1 MEIAVKAKSAHLI
14 KDESLVQNSEKLYI
28 VEFAFDQS
36 WDGYT
41 KSAIFEAGGVQQPP
55 VALTD
60 NRCIIPAECLKR
72 AGVILKIGVSGVNG
86 DEQKG
91 PVWCLTSK
99 ILYQT
104 DTTALIPPVSPGGD
118 VTAQILEIIREN
130 TATDKEVQEAIN
142 DAFASEWTPPDGPDD
157 PENPDN
163 TATDEEVED
172 ILDAVFGD
180 EP

>member
-1 MEIAVKAKSAHLI
+1 MEIAVKSKSAHLI
-14 KDESLVQNSEKLYI
+14 RDESLVQNSEKLYI

-55 VALTD
+55 VALID

-72 AGVILKIGVSGVNG
+72 AGVILKIGVIGVNG

-104 DTTALIPPVSPGGD
+104 DTAALIPPVSPGGD
-118 VTAQILEIIREN
+118 VTAQILEVIREN
-130 TATDKEVQEAIN
+130 TATDEEVREVLD
-142 DAFASEWTPPDGPDD
+142 DAFQSDWIPPDNPDD
-157 PENPDN
+157 PEAPDN
-163 TATDEEVED
+163 TATDEEVEEV
-172 ILDAVFGD
+172 LDDVFGD

>member
-1 MEIAVKAKSAHLI
+1 M
-14 KDESLVQNSEKLYI
+14 
-28 VEFAFDQS
+28 
-36 WDGYT
+36 
-41 KSAIFEAGGVQQPP
+41 
-55 VALTD
+55 
-60 NRCIIPAECLKR
+60 
-72 AGVILKIGVSGVNG
+72 SGVNG

-104 DTTALIPPVSPGGD
+104 DTAALIPPVSPGGD
-118 VTAQILEIIREN
+118 VTAQILEVIREN
-130 TATDKEVQEAIN
+130 TATDEEVQEAIN
-142 DAFASEWTPPDGPDD
+142 DAFASEWTPPDDPND

>member
-41 KSAIFEAGGVQQPP
+41 KSAIFKAGGVQQPS

-72 AGVILKIGVSGVNG
+72 AGVVLKIGVSGVNG

-104 DTTALIPPVSPGGD
+104 DTAALIPPVSPGGD
-118 VTAQILEIIREN
+118 VTAQILEVIREN
-130 TATDKEVQEAIN
+130 TATDEEVQEAIN
-142 DAFASEWTPPDGPDD
+142 DAFASEWTPPDD
-157 PENPDN
+157 PR
-163 TATDEEVED
+163 
-172 ILDAVFGD
+172 
-180 EP
+180 